1 MLAVDDRIQVPLREL
16 TFRYSRSSGPGGQHV
31 NKTNT
36 KATLRFDV
44 AHTRSLPED
53 VRARLLERYPRRIT
67 ASGELLI
74 SSQRFRDR
82 GRNVADCLEK
92 LRRLLASVSTPPRP
106 RRKTRPSRASIERR
120 MAEKRRRAARK
131 TLRRPPATED

>member
-16 TFRYSRSSGPGGQHV
+16 RFRYSRSSGPGGQNV
-31 NKTNT
+31 NKTST
-36 KATLRFDV
+36 RATLRFDV
-44 AHTRSLPED
+44 ARTRCLPED
-53 VRARLLERYPRRIT
+53 VRARLFERYPRRIT
-67 ASGELLI
+67 GSGELLI

-106 RRKTRPSRASIERR
+106 RHKTRPSRGSIERR
-120 MAEKRRRAARK
+120 MAEKRRRATRK
-131 TLRRPPATED
+131 TLRRPPSTDD